1 MRTYYNIYKGDH
13 NGNFI
18 ESMGDVYNFDEVD
31 TAIET
36 FKINYPQCN
45 FYYKKITESDIHSGF
60 GRDPDLH

>member
-18 ESMGDVYNFDEVD
+18 ESMGDVYALEEVD
-31 TAIET
+31 TTIAT
-36 FKINYPQCN
+36 FKVNYPQCN
-45 FYYKKITESDIHSGF
+45 FYYRVINEPEVHSGF